1 MGTSL
6 KCFTLNNI
14 ELHELMYNLSMN
26 YHSISTKMDMNKNN
40 PESPNNLWFRV
51 QSQYSFS
58 KQGQDSSFLDL
69 RMLPGNNRAVS
80 VF

>member
-1 MGTSL
+1 
-6 KCFTLNNI
+6 
-14 ELHELMYNLSMN
+14 
-26 YHSISTKMDMNKNN
+26 MDMNKNN